1 MAKSNLKLLTRS
13 IINVSRMLNSNPTY
27 LKNFSDPV
35 KHVIK
40 HDKNVGKK
48 KVITI
53 SKFFWG

>member
-1 MAKSNLKLLTRS
+1 
-13 IINVSRMLNSNPTY
+13 MLNSNPTY